1 MGPGV
6 PGALPST
13 PHAYLPLLVRPRTR
27 CRGVSPD
34 GDPMGL
40 VVIPPAGL
48 VETAI
53 KQYNTCQCTIYTIC
67 YSPLK
72 EWAQC

>member
-6 PGALPST
+6 PAALPST
-13 PHAYLPLLVRPRTR
+13 PHAYLPLLVHPHTH
-27 CRGVSPD
+27 CHWVSPD

-48 VETAI
+48 VETTI
-53 KQYNTCQCTIYTIC
+53 KQYITC
-67 YSPLK
+67 
-72 EWAQC
+72 